1 MPGLMPPEKS
11 LQYNKAIRAKLVG
24 GRNMDKLFI
33 VIGLLLFIAGGIGL
47 ILTNANLESG
57 NIDWIL
63 GNLTYATFAIVGL
76 ILVVTLIVASWET
89 RY

>member
-1 MPGLMPPEKS
+1 
-11 LQYNKAIRAKLVG
+11 
-24 GRNMDKLFI
+24 MDKLFI

-63 GNLTYATFAIVGL
+63 GNLTYTTFAIVGL